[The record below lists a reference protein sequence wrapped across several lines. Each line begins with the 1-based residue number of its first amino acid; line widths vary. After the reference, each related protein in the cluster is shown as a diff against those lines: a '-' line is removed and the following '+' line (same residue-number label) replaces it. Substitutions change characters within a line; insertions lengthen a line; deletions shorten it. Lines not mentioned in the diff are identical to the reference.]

1 MQRSKVMAT
10 LEQLLNKLTPED
22 RAEVERNAEALI
34 LDYKIQQIREELE
47 LSQQQL
53 ADAMG
58 IKQPTLSE
66 IESRGIDIKLSTLKR
81 YVETMGGKL
90 RIDVELPTGK
100 HIGFKI

>member
-1 MQRSKVMAT
+1 MAT
-10 LEQLLNKLTPED
+10 LEQLLNKLSPAD
-22 RAEVERNAEALI
+22 RAEVEQNAEVLI
-34 LDYKIQQIREELE
+34 LDYKLQQIREELA

-53 ADAMG
+53 AEAMG

-66 IESRGIDIKLSTLKR
+66 IENRGTDIKLSTLKR

-100 HIGFKI
+100 HIGFRV

>member
-1 MQRSKVMAT
+1 MTT
-10 LEQLLNKLTPED
+10 LEQLLNEFPPERQARIQQMAD
-22 RAEVERNAEALI
+22 EMI
-34 LDYKIQQIREELE
+34 LDYKLQQIREELE

-66 IESRGIDIKLSTLKR
+66 IENRGLDIKLSTLKR
-81 YVETMGGKL
+81 YVETMDGKL

>member
-1 MQRSKVMAT
+1 MTT
-10 LEQLLNKLTPED
+10 LEQLLNEFPPERQARIQQMAD
-22 RAEVERNAEALI
+22 EMI
-34 LDYKIQQIREELE
+34 LDYKLQQIREELE

-66 IESRGIDIKLSTLKR
+66 IENRGIDIKLSTLKR
-81 YVETMGGKL
+81 YVETMGGKV

>member
-1 MQRSKVMAT
+1 MTT
-10 LEQLLNKLTPED
+10 LEQLLNEFPPE
-22 RAEVERNAEALI
+22 RQARIQQMANEMI
-34 LDYKIQQIREELE
+34 LDYKLQQIREELE

-66 IESRGIDIKLSTLKR
+66 IENRGIDIKLSTLKR

>member
-1 MQRSKVMAT
+1 MAT
-10 LEQLLNKLTPED
+10 LEQLLNKLSPAD
-22 RAEVERNAEALI
+22 RAEVEQNAEELI
-34 LDYKIQQIREELE
+34 LDYKLQQIREELA

-53 ADAMG
+53 AEAMG

-66 IESRGIDIKLSTLKR
+66 IENRGTDIKLSTLKR

-100 HIGFKI
+100 HIGFRV

>member
-1 MQRSKVMAT
+1 MAT
-10 LEQLLNKLTPED
+10 LEQLLNKLPPERQARIQQMAD
-22 RAEVERNAEALI
+22 EMI
-34 LDYKIQQIREELE
+34 LDYKLQQIREELE

-66 IESRGIDIKLSTLKR
+66 IENRGIDIKLSTLKR
-81 YVETMGGKL
+81 YVETMGGKV

>member
-1 MQRSKVMAT
+1 MTT
-10 LEQLLNKLTPED
+10 LEQLLNKFPS
-22 RAEVERNAEALI
+22 ERQARIQQMADEMI
-34 LDYKIQQIREELE
+34 LDYKLQQIREELE

-66 IESRGIDIKLSTLKR
+66 IENRGIDIKLSTLKR

>member
-1 MQRSKVMAT
+1 MAT
-10 LEQLLNKLTPED
+10 LEQLLNKLPPERQAHIQEMAD
-22 RAEVERNAEALI
+22 EMI

-66 IESRGIDIKLSTLKR
+66 IENRGIDIKLSTLKR

>member
-1 MQRSKVMAT
+1 MAT
-10 LEQLLNKLTPED
+10 LEQLLNKLSPAD
-22 RAEVERNAEALI
+22 RAEVEQNAEALI
-34 LDYKIQQIREELE
+34 LDYKLQQIREELA

-53 ADAMG
+53 AEAMG

-66 IESRGIDIKLSTLKR
+66 IENRGTDIKLSTLKR

-100 HIGFKI
+100 HIGFRV